1 MFDQAGFSKMFDILK
16 KKGYYSQFADYE
28 SFKAQQAKDKEQ
40 IEKDAADYNKV
51 NNISQP
57 AEITQIPF

>member
-1 MFDQAGFSKMFDILK
+1 MFDQAGFSKMFEILK

-28 SFKAQQAKDKEQ
+28 AFKAQQAKDKEQ
-40 IEKDAADYNKV
+40 IEKDAADYNKA

-57 AEITQIPF
+57 VEMSKIPF

>member
-28 SFKAQQAKDKEQ
+28 AFKSQQAKDKEQ
-40 IEKDAADYNKV
+40 IEKDARQFDSDRGNSVVPDKL
-51 NNISQP
+51 
-57 AEITQIPF
+57 PF

>member
-16 KKGYYSQFADYE
+16 KKGYYSQFVDYE
-28 SFKAQQAKDKEQ
+28 AFKSQQDKDKEQ
-40 IEKDAADYNKV
+40 IEKDAADYNKA

-57 AEITQIPF
+57 VTLEQLPF